1 VALAVILFLEV
12 VDRVHLELLIPTP
25 QARQILVAVVA
36 AQVREPSAQ
45 AVVVVVVLVV
55 MLKQ

>member
-25 QARQILVAVVA
+25 QARQILAAEVA
-36 AQVREPSAQ
+36 AQVRELPTQ
-45 AVVVVVVLVV
+45 AEVVVVVLVV